1 MRLSILFLSLNIK
14 TTLGGESMK
23 LKKIVLGMVAVVTLV
38 TLTACGKKEASGDDS
53 WKTIEKDKKVTI
65 GLDDTFVPMGFK
77 DEDGKIVGFD
87 VDLAKAVFKEY
98 DIKAEFQPID
108 WSMKENELENGT
120 IDLIWNGYTV
130 TKSREKKV
138 LFTDPYAQ
146 NEQVLVTK
154 KDSNITKAEDMKGK
168 ILGAQEGSSGYEA
181 FNNQAKTLKDIVK
194 DNDATLYA
202 SFNEAMIDL
211 ENGRINGL
219 LIDKVYADYYLK
231 QANKLNDYN
240 IFSVGFKNENF
251 AVGARKGDKELV
263 KKINSAF
270 KELQENGKYGEISKK
285 WFGEELSLPKE

>member
-1 MRLSILFLSLNIK
+1 
-14 TTLGGESMK
+14 MK
-23 LKKIVLGMVAVVTLV
+23 LKKIVLGMAAVLALV

-77 DEDGKIVGFD
+77 DKDGKIVGFD
-87 VDLAKAVFKEY
+87 VDLAKEVFKEY
-98 DIKAEFQPID
+98 DIEADFQPID
-108 WSMKENELENGT
+108 WSMKESELDNGT

-138 LFTDPYAQ
+138 LFSDAYAQ

-154 KDSNITKAEDMKGK
+154 KDSNITKAEGMKGK

-181 FNNQAKTLKDIVK
+181 FNNQTKILKDIVK
-194 DNDATLYA
+194 ENDATLYA

-211 ENGRINGL
+211 ENGRIDGL

-231 QANKLNDYN
+231 QAGKLAAFN
-240 IFSVGFKNENF
+240 IFSVGFKNEDF

-263 KKINSAF
+263 KKINSTF

-285 WFGEELSLPKE
+285 WFGEELTLPK

>member
-1 MRLSILFLSLNIK
+1 
-14 TTLGGESMK
+14 MK
-23 LKKIVLGMVAVVTLV
+23 LKKIIFGMEAVLTLV

-53 WKTIEKDKKVTI
+53 WKTIEEDKKVTI

-77 DEDGKIVGFD
+77 DKDGKIVGFD

-98 DIKAEFQPID
+98 GIKADFQPID

-146 NEQVLVTK
+146 NEQILVTK
-154 KDSNITKAEDMKGK
+154 KDSGITSAEGMKDK

-181 FNNQAKTLKDIVK
+181 FNNETKTLKDIVK
-194 DNDATLYA
+194 ENDATLYA

-211 ENGRINGL
+211 ENGRIDGL

-231 QANKLNDYN
+231 QAGKLDAYN
-240 IFSVGFKNENF
+240 IFSVGFKNEDF

-270 KELQENGKYGEISKK
+270 KELQDNGKYAEISKK

>member
-1 MRLSILFLSLNIK
+1 
-14 TTLGGESMK
+14 MK
-23 LKKIVLGMVAVVTLV
+23 MKKIILGMVAVLTLV
-38 TLTACGKKEASGDDS
+38 TLTACGKKEASSTDS
-53 WKTIEKDKKVTI
+53 WKTIEEDKKVTI

-77 DEDGKIVGFD
+77 DEDGEIVGFD

-98 DIKAEFQPID
+98 GIKADFQPID
-108 WSMKENELENGT
+108 WSMKESELENGT

-154 KDSNITKAEDMKGK
+154 KDSGITNAEGMKGK

-181 FNNQAKTLKDIVK
+181 FNNETKTLKDIVK
-194 DNDATLYA
+194 DNEATLYA

-211 ENGRINGL
+211 ENGRIDGL

-231 QANKLNDYN
+231 QAGKLDAYN
-240 IFSVGFKNENF
+240 ISSVGFKNENF

-263 KKINSAF
+263 DKINEAF
-270 KELQENGKYGEISKK
+270 KELQDNGKYAEISKK
-285 WFGEELSLPKE
+285 WFGEELTLPKD

>member
-1 MRLSILFLSLNIK
+1 
-14 TTLGGESMK
+14 MK
-23 LKKIVLGMVAVVTLV
+23 MKKIILGMVAVLTLV
-38 TLTACGKKEASGDDS
+38 TLTACGKKEASSTDS
-53 WKTIEKDKKVTI
+53 WKTIEEDKKVTI

-77 DEDGKIVGFD
+77 DEDGEIVGFD

-98 DIKAEFQPID
+98 GIKADFQPID
-108 WSMKENELENGT
+108 WSMKESELENGT

-154 KDSNITKAEDMKGK
+154 KDSGITNAEGMKGE

-181 FNNQAKTLKDIVK
+181 FNNETKTLKDIVK

-211 ENGRINGL
+211 ENGRIDGL
-219 LIDKVYADYYLK
+219 LIDKVYADYFLK
-231 QANKLNDYN
+231 QAGKLDAYN
-240 IFSVGFKNENF
+240 ISSVGFKNENF

-263 KKINSAF
+263 DKINEAF
-270 KELQENGKYGEISKK
+270 KELQDNGKYAEISKK

>member
-1 MRLSILFLSLNIK
+1 
-14 TTLGGESMK
+14 MK
-23 LKKIVLGMVAVVTLV
+23 MKKIILGMVAVLTLV
-38 TLTACGKKEASGDDS
+38 TLTACGEKEASSTDS
-53 WKTIEKDKKVTI
+53 WKTIEEDKKVTI

-98 DIKAEFQPID
+98 GIKADFQPID

-154 KDSNITKAEDMKGK
+154 KDSGITNAEGMKGK

-181 FNNQAKTLKDIVK
+181 FNNETKTLKDIVK

-211 ENGRINGL
+211 ENGRIDGL
-219 LIDKVYADYYLK
+219 LIDKVYADYFLK
-231 QANKLNDYN
+231 QAGKLDAYN
-240 IFSVGFKNENF
+240 ISSVGFKNENF

-263 KKINSAF
+263 DKINEAF
-270 KELQENGKYGEISKK
+270 KELQDNGKYAEISKK

>member
-1 MRLSILFLSLNIK
+1 
-14 TTLGGESMK
+14 MK
-23 LKKIVLGMVAVVTLV
+23 LKKIVLGMAAVLALV
-38 TLTACGKKEASGDDS
+38 MLTACGKKEASGDDS

-87 VDLAKAVFKEY
+87 VDLAKEVFKEY
-98 DIKAEFQPID
+98 DIEAEFQPID
-108 WSMKENELENGT
+108 WSMKESELANGT

-138 LFTDPYAQ
+138 LFSDAYAQ

-154 KDSNITKAEDMKGK
+154 KDSNITEAEGMKDK
-168 ILGAQEGSSGYEA
+168 VLGAQEGSSGYEA
-181 FNNQAKTLKDIVK
+181 FNNQTEILKDIVK
-194 DNDATLYA
+194 ENDATLYA

-211 ENGRINGL
+211 ENGRIDGL

-231 QANKLNDYN
+231 QAGKLDAFN
-240 IFSVGFKNENF
+240 IFSVGFKNEDF

-263 KKINSAF
+263 EKINSAF
-270 KELQENGKYGEISKK
+270 KDLQENGKYGEISKK
-285 WFGEELSLPKE
+285 WFGEELTLPK

>member
-1 MRLSILFLSLNIK
+1 
-14 TTLGGESMK
+14 MK
-23 LKKIVLGMVAVVTLV
+23 LKKIILGMAAVLTLV

-53 WKTIEKDKKVTI
+53 WKTIEEDKKVTI

-77 DEDGKIVGFD
+77 DKDGKIVGFD

-98 DIKAEFQPID
+98 GIKADFQPID

-146 NEQVLVTK
+146 NEQILVTK
-154 KDSNITKAEDMKGK
+154 KDSGITSSEGMKDK

-181 FNNQAKTLKDIVK
+181 FNNETKTLKDIVK
-194 DNDATLYA
+194 ENDATLYA

-211 ENGRINGL
+211 ENGRIDGL

-231 QANKLNDYN
+231 QAGKLDAYN
-240 IFSVGFKNENF
+240 IFSVGFKNEDF

-263 KKINSAF
+263 KKINNAF
-270 KELQENGKYGEISKK
+270 KELQDNGKYAEISKK

>member
-1 MRLSILFLSLNIK
+1 
-14 TTLGGESMK
+14 MK
-23 LKKIVLGMVAVVTLV
+23 MKKIILGMVAVLTLV
-38 TLTACGKKEASGDDS
+38 TLTACGKKEASSTDS
-53 WKTIEKDKKVTI
+53 WKTIEEDKKVTI

-77 DEDGKIVGFD
+77 DEDGEIVGFD

-98 DIKAEFQPID
+98 GIKADFQPID
-108 WSMKENELENGT
+108 WSMKESELENGT

-154 KDSNITKAEDMKGK
+154 KDSGITNAEGMKGK
-168 ILGAQEGSSGYEA
+168 ILGAQEESSGYEA
-181 FNNQAKTLKDIVK
+181 FNNETKTLKDIVK

-211 ENGRINGL
+211 ENGRIDGL
-219 LIDKVYADYYLK
+219 LIDKVYADYFLK
-231 QANKLNDYN
+231 QAGKLDAYN
-240 IFSVGFKNENF
+240 ISSVGFKNENF

-263 KKINSAF
+263 DKINEAF
-270 KELQENGKYGEISKK
+270 KELQDNGKYAEISKK
-285 WFGEELSLPKE
+285 WFGEELSFPKE

>member
-1 MRLSILFLSLNIK
+1 
-14 TTLGGESMK
+14 MK
-23 LKKIVLGMVAVVTLV
+23 MKKIILGMVAVLTLV
-38 TLTACGKKEASGDDS
+38 TLTACGEKEASSTDS
-53 WKTIEKDKKVTI
+53 WKTIEEDKKVTI

-98 DIKAEFQPID
+98 GIKADFQPID

-154 KDSNITKAEDMKGK
+154 KDSGITNAEGMKGK
-168 ILGAQEGSSGYEA
+168 ILGAQEGSAGYEA
-181 FNNQAKTLKDIVK
+181 FNNETKTLKDIVK

-219 LIDKVYADYYLK
+219 LIDKVYVDYFLK
-231 QANKLNDYN
+231 QAGKLDAYN
-240 IFSVGFKNENF
+240 ILSVGFKNENF
-251 AVGARKGDKELV
+251 AVGARKSDKELV
-263 KKINSAF
+263 NKINEAF
-270 KELQENGKYGEISKK
+270 KELQDNGKYAEISKK

>member
-1 MRLSILFLSLNIK
+1 M
-14 TTLGGESMK
+14 MK
-23 LKKIVLGMVAVVTLV
+23 LRKLVLGMAAVLTLV
-38 TLTACGKKEASGDDS
+38 SLAACGKKEASGDDS
-53 WKTIEKDKKVTI
+53 WKTIEKDQKVTI

-87 VDLAKAVFKEY
+87 VDLAKAVFDQY
-98 DIKAEFQPID
+98 DVKADFQPID

-130 TKSREKKV
+130 TESRKKKV
-138 LFTDPYAQ
+138 LFSNPYAQ

-154 KDSNITKAEDMKGK
+154 KDSGITSAEAMKGK

-181 FNNQAKTLKDIVK
+181 FGNEPKMLKDIVK

-231 QANKLNDYN
+231 QANKLDKYT
-240 IFSVGFKNENF
+240 ISSVGFKNENF

-263 KKINSAF
+263 QKINSAF
-270 KELQENGKYGEISKK
+270 KELQENGKYAEISQK
-285 WFGEELSLPKE
+285 WFGEELTLPKK

>member
-1 MRLSILFLSLNIK
+1 
-14 TTLGGESMK
+14 MK
-23 LKKIVLGMVAVVTLV
+23 LKKIILGMAAVLTLV

-53 WKTIEKDKKVTI
+53 WKTIEEDKKVTI
-65 GLDDTFVPMGFK
+65 GLDDTFVSMGFK
-77 DEDGKIVGFD
+77 DKDGKIVGFD

-98 DIKAEFQPID
+98 GIKADFQPID

-154 KDSNITKAEDMKGK
+154 KDSGITNADGMKDK

-181 FNNQAKTLKDIVK
+181 FNNETKTLKDIVK
-194 DNDATLYA
+194 ENDATLYA

-211 ENGRINGL
+211 ENGRIDGL

-231 QANKLNDYN
+231 QAGKLDAYN
-240 IFSVGFKNENF
+240 IFSVGFKNEDF

-270 KELQENGKYGEISKK
+270 KELQDNGKYAEISKK

>member
-1 MRLSILFLSLNIK
+1 
-14 TTLGGESMK
+14 MK
-23 LKKIVLGMVAVVTLV
+23 MKKIILGMVAVLTLV
-38 TLTACGKKEASGDDS
+38 TLSACGKKEASSNES

-87 VDLAKAVFKEY
+87 VDLAKAVFNEY
-98 DIKAEFQPID
+98 GIKADFQPID

-130 TKSREKKV
+130 TESREKKV
-138 LFTDPYAQ
+138 LFSDAYAQ

-154 KDSNITKAEDMKGK
+154 KDSGITKPEDMKDK
-168 ILGAQEGSSGYEA
+168 VLGAQEGSSGYEA

-194 DNDATLYA
+194 ENDATLYA

-211 ENGRINGL
+211 ENNRINGL

-231 QANKLNDYN
+231 QANKLDAYN

-263 KKINSAF
+263 EKINEAF
-270 KELQENGKYGEISKK
+270 KKLQENGKYGEISKK
-285 WFGEELSLPKE
+285 WFGEELSLPKK

>member
-1 MRLSILFLSLNIK
+1 
-14 TTLGGESMK
+14 MK
-23 LKKIVLGMVAVVTLV
+23 MKKIILGMVAVLTLL
-38 TLTACGKKEASGDDS
+38 TLAACGKKEASSNES

-87 VDLAKAVFKEY
+87 VDLAKAVFNEY
-98 DIKAEFQPID
+98 GIKADFQPID

-130 TKSREKKV
+130 TESREKKV
-138 LFTDPYAQ
+138 LFSDAYAQ

-154 KDSNITKAEDMKGK
+154 KDSGITKPEDMKDK
-168 ILGAQEGSSGYEA
+168 VLGAQEGSSGYEA

-194 DNDATLYA
+194 ENDATLYA

-211 ENGRINGL
+211 ENNRINGL

-231 QANKLNDYN
+231 QANKLDAYN

-263 KKINSAF
+263 EKINEAF
-270 KELQENGKYGEISKK
+270 KKLQENGKYGEISKK

>member
-1 MRLSILFLSLNIK
+1 
-14 TTLGGESMK
+14 MK
-23 LKKIVLGMVAVVTLV
+23 LKKIILGMGAVLTLV

-53 WKTIEKDKKVTI
+53 WKTIEEDKKVTI

-77 DEDGKIVGFD
+77 DKDGKIVGFD

-98 DIKAEFQPID
+98 GIKADFQPID

-146 NEQVLVTK
+146 NEQILVTK
-154 KDSNITKAEDMKGK
+154 KDSGITSAEGMKDK

-181 FNNQAKTLKDIVK
+181 FNNETKTLKDIVK
-194 DNDATLYA
+194 ENDATLYA

-211 ENGRINGL
+211 ENGRIDGL

-231 QANKLNDYN
+231 QAGKLDAYN
-240 IFSVGFKNENF
+240 IFSVGFKNEDF

-270 KELQENGKYGEISKK
+270 KELQDNGKYAEISKK

>member
-1 MRLSILFLSLNIK
+1 
-14 TTLGGESMK
+14 MK
-23 LKKIVLGMVAVVTLV
+23 MKKFVLGMVAVAAIVTLA
-38 TLTACGKKEASGDDS
+38 ACGSKKEASDTNS

-98 DIKAEFQPID
+98 GIEAKFQPID
-108 WSMKENELENGT
+108 WSMKENELDNGT

-138 LFTDPYAQ
+138 LFSDPYAQ

-154 KDSNITKAEDMKGK
+154 KDSGITDAKGMKGK
-168 ILGAQEGSSGYEA
+168 VLGAQEGSSGYEA
-181 FNNQAKTLKDIVK
+181 FNNQADVLKDNVK

-211 ENGRINGL
+211 ENNRIDGL

-231 QANKLNDYN
+231 QANKMDNFN
-240 IFSVGFKNENF
+240 IFNVGFTNEDF
-251 AVGARKGDKELV
+251 AVGARKGDKELIS
-263 KKINSAF
+263 KINSAF
-270 KELQENGKYGEISKK
+270 KKLQEDGQYAEISKK
-285 WFGEELSLPKE
+285 WFGEELTLPKD

>member
-1 MRLSILFLSLNIK
+1 
-14 TTLGGESMK
+14 MK
-23 LKKIVLGMVAVVTLV
+23 MKKFVLGMVAVAALV
-38 TLTACGKKEASGDDS
+38 TLAACGSKKEASDTNS

-77 DEDGKIVGFD
+77 DDDGKIVGFD

-98 DIKAEFQPID
+98 GIEAKFQPID
-108 WSMKENELENGT
+108 WSMKENELDNGT

-138 LFTDPYAQ
+138 LFSDPYAQ

-154 KDSNITKAEDMKGK
+154 KDSGITDAKGMKGK
-168 ILGAQEGSSGYEA
+168 VLGAQEGSSGYED
-181 FNNQAKTLKDIVK
+181 FNNQAAVLKDNVK

-211 ENGRINGL
+211 ENNRIDGL

-231 QANKLNDYN
+231 QANKIDNFN
-240 IFSVGFKNENF
+240 IFNVGYKNEDF

-263 KKINSAF
+263 SKINSAF
-270 KELQENGKYGEISKK
+270 KKLQDSGQYAEISKK
-285 WFGEELSLPKE
+285 WFGEELTLPKD

>member
-1 MRLSILFLSLNIK
+1 
-14 TTLGGESMK
+14 MK
-23 LKKIVLGMVAVVTLV
+23 LKKIVLGMVAVLTLV

-270 KELQENGKYGEISKK
+270 KKLQENGKYGEISKK

>member
-1 MRLSILFLSLNIK
+1 
-14 TTLGGESMK
+14 MK
-23 LKKIVLGMVAVVTLV
+23 MKKFVLGMVAVAAIVTLA
-38 TLTACGKKEASGDDS
+38 ACGSKKEASDTNS

-77 DEDGKIVGFD
+77 DDDGKIVGFD

-98 DIKAEFQPID
+98 GIEAKFQPID
-108 WSMKENELENGT
+108 WSMKENELDNGT

-138 LFTDPYAQ
+138 LFSDPYAQ

-154 KDSNITKAEDMKGK
+154 KDSGITDAKGMKGK
-168 ILGAQEGSSGYEA
+168 VLGAQEGSSGYEA
-181 FNNQAKTLKDIVK
+181 FNNQADVLKDNVK

-211 ENGRINGL
+211 ENNRIDGL

-231 QANKLNDYN
+231 QANKMDNFN
-240 IFSVGFKNENF
+240 IFNVGFTNEDF
-251 AVGARKGDKELV
+251 AVGARKGDKELIS
-263 KKINSAF
+263 KINSAF
-270 KELQENGKYGEISKK
+270 KKLQENGQYAEISKK
-285 WFGEELSLPKE
+285 WFGEELTLPKD

>member
-1 MRLSILFLSLNIK
+1 
-14 TTLGGESMK
+14 MK
-23 LKKIVLGMVAVVTLV
+23 MKKIILGMVAVLTLV
-38 TLTACGKKEASGDDS
+38 TLTACGKKEASSPDS
-53 WKTIEKDKKVTI
+53 WKTIEEDKKVTI

-77 DEDGKIVGFD
+77 DEDGEIVGFD

-98 DIKAEFQPID
+98 GIKADFQPID
-108 WSMKENELENGT
+108 WSMKESELENGT

-154 KDSNITKAEDMKGK
+154 KDSGITNAEGMKGK

-181 FNNQAKTLKDIVK
+181 FNNETKTLKDIVK

-211 ENGRINGL
+211 ENGRIDGL

-231 QANKLNDYN
+231 QAGKLDAYN
-240 IFSVGFKNENF
+240 ISSVGFKNENF

-263 KKINSAF
+263 DKINEAF
-270 KELQENGKYGEISKK
+270 KELQDNGKYAEISKK
-285 WFGEELSLPKE
+285 WFGEELTLPKD

>member
-1 MRLSILFLSLNIK
+1 
-14 TTLGGESMK
+14 MK
-23 LKKIVLGMVAVVTLV
+23 LKKIILGMVAVLTLV
-38 TLTACGKKEASGDDS
+38 TLTACGKKEDSSTDS

-77 DEDGKIVGFD
+77 DEDGNIVGFD

-98 DIKAEFQPID
+98 GIKADFQPID
-108 WSMKENELENGT
+108 WSMKENELANGT

-138 LFTDPYAQ
+138 LFSDAYAQ

-154 KDSNITKAEDMKGK
+154 KDSGITKAEGMKDK

-181 FNNQAKTLKDIVK
+181 FNNETKILKDIVK

-211 ENGRINGL
+211 ENGRIDGL

-231 QANKLNDYN
+231 QAGKLDAYT
-240 IFSVGFKNENF
+240 ISSVGFKNEDF
-251 AVGARKGDKELV
+251 AVGARKEDKELV

-270 KELQENGKYGEISKK
+270 KELQDNGQYAEISKK
-285 WFGEELSLPKE
+285 WFGEELSLPKD

>member
-1 MRLSILFLSLNIK
+1 
-14 TTLGGESMK
+14 MK
-23 LKKIVLGMVAVVTLV
+23 LKKIVLGMVAVLTLV

-270 KELQENGKYGEISKK
+270 KELQENGEYGEISKK

>member
-1 MRLSILFLSLNIK
+1 
-14 TTLGGESMK
+14 MK
-23 LKKIVLGMVAVVTLV
+23 LKKIILGMAAVLTLV

-53 WKTIEKDKKVTI
+53 WKTIEEDKKVTI

-77 DEDGKIVGFD
+77 DKDGKIVGFD

-98 DIKAEFQPID
+98 GIKADFQPID

-146 NEQVLVTK
+146 NEQILVTK
-154 KDSNITKAEDMKGK
+154 KDSGITSSEGMKDK

-181 FNNQAKTLKDIVK
+181 FNNETKTLKDIVK
-194 DNDATLYA
+194 ENDATLYA

-211 ENGRINGL
+211 ENGRIDGL

-231 QANKLNDYN
+231 QAGKLDAYN
-240 IFSVGFKNENF
+240 IFSVGFKNEDF

-270 KELQENGKYGEISKK
+270 KELQDNGKYAEISKK
-285 WFGEELSLPKE
+285 WFGEELSLPKD

>member
-23 LKKIVLGMVAVVTLV
+23 LKKIVLGMVAVLTLV

>member
-1 MRLSILFLSLNIK
+1 
-14 TTLGGESMK
+14 MK
-23 LKKIVLGMVAVVTLV
+23 LKKIILGMAAFLTLV

-53 WKTIEKDKKVTI
+53 WKTIEEDKKVTI

-77 DEDGKIVGFD
+77 DKDGKIVGFD

-98 DIKAEFQPID
+98 GIKADFQPID

-146 NEQVLVTK
+146 NEQILVTK
-154 KDSNITKAEDMKGK
+154 KDSGITSSEGMKDK

-181 FNNQAKTLKDIVK
+181 FNNETKTLKDIVK
-194 DNDATLYA
+194 ENDATLYA

-211 ENGRINGL
+211 ENGRIDGL

-231 QANKLNDYN
+231 QAGKLDAYN
-240 IFSVGFKNENF
+240 IFSVGFKNEDF

-270 KELQENGKYGEISKK
+270 KELQDNGKYAEISKK

>member
-1 MRLSILFLSLNIK
+1 
-14 TTLGGESMK
+14 MK
-23 LKKIVLGMVAVVTLV
+23 LRKLVLGMAAVLTLV
-38 TLTACGKKEASGDDS
+38 SLAACGKKEASGDDS
-53 WKTIEKDKKVTI
+53 WKTIEKDQKVTI

-87 VDLAKAVFKEY
+87 VDLAKAVFDQY
-98 DIKAEFQPID
+98 DVKADFQPID

-130 TKSREKKV
+130 TESRKKKV
-138 LFTDPYAQ
+138 LFSNPYAQ

-154 KDSNITKAEDMKGK
+154 KDSGITSAEAMKGK

-181 FNNQAKTLKDIVK
+181 FGNEPKMLKDIVK

-231 QANKLNDYN
+231 QANKLDKYT
-240 IFSVGFKNENF
+240 ISSVGFKNENF

-263 KKINSAF
+263 QKINSAF
-270 KELQENGKYGEISKK
+270 KELQENGKYAEISQK
-285 WFGEELSLPKE
+285 WFGEELTLPKE

>member
-1 MRLSILFLSLNIK
+1 
-14 TTLGGESMK
+14 MK
-23 LKKIVLGMVAVVTLV
+23 MKKFVLGIVAVTAIV
-38 TLTACGKKEASGDDS
+38 TLTACGSKKEASDTNS

-98 DIKAEFQPID
+98 GIEAKFQPID
-108 WSMKENELENGT
+108 WSMKENELDNGT

-138 LFTDPYAQ
+138 LFSDPYAQ

-154 KDSNITKAEDMKGK
+154 KDSGITDAKGMKGK
-168 ILGAQEGSSGYEA
+168 VLGAQEGSSGYEA
-181 FNNQAKTLKDIVK
+181 FNNQADVLKDNVK

-211 ENGRINGL
+211 ENNRIDGL

-231 QANKLNDYN
+231 QANKMDNFN
-240 IFSVGFKNENF
+240 IFNVGFTNEDF
-251 AVGARKGDKELV
+251 AVGARKGDKELIS
-263 KKINSAF
+263 KINSAF
-270 KELQENGKYGEISKK
+270 KKLQEDGQYAEISKK
-285 WFGEELSLPKE
+285 WFGEELTLPKD